1 MYITWHASFDFNPS
15 NENFPFDIQT
25 LELEY
30 YLEPSVKNSIL
41 QPIPK
46 DYVDDNFNIK
56 GWEIIDS
63 QSGIYDKKSYEKLGT
78 DLDTYPLVSSNVM
91 CHWKVKRKNK
101 ISAIKSFIPLYIL
114 IFLSWYSSF
123 LDSSESTTAVGLNTT
138 VFLAGIALY
147 FSADRPSTTVLTII
161 DKFFIS
167 FYTSVAILILSEF
180 SIFINKTI
188 YFYTHLIWQILIPVL
203 VISSIIF
210 LISKR

>member
-1 MYITWHASFDFNPS
+1 
-15 NENFPFDIQT
+15 
-25 LELEY
+25 
-30 YLEPSVKNSIL
+30 
-41 QPIPK
+41 
-46 DYVDDNFNIK
+46 
-56 GWEIIDS
+56 
-63 QSGIYDKKSYEKLGT
+63 
-78 DLDTYPLVSSNVM
+78 M